1 VSASDVIE
9 VVEQQFSVIPQ
20 LTDNQAASLKLLGQ
34 ELRGSDSYW
43 GSADDEDS
51 GNEDLETTSSVIQVS
66 RRPEDKGW
74 RIMVDRAVGVI
85 GIDDLQINIL
95 PKIGSAQF
103 SHIAALAI
111 HPPAT
116 RLGREIWQLDAGMHF
131 ISAVWGSLLA
141 ALEVTLQAGLHC
153 DYQEKFEESPFLRGR
168 LDIRGTAVNLAR
180 GRLSFP
186 STFEEL
192 SPDNPINRIF
202 RAAAEYVERSSA
214 ILISGKSKEVDRRYR
229 DLSLRARD
237 CVHGLSVAGDLRSD
251 DIDVDISRLAAHQVA
266 AFNLSCQVLQGV
278 GRSLKLGNS
287 KVSCF
292 LQPTD
297 GLIEDGIRSLLHER
311 LGIGVSVTKKG
322 RTAARLRFNPDL
334 VVEVDH
340 GSKLGPIATG
350 DVKYRIRKN
359 DWPREILLQAM
370 GFAQVFTADQA
381 FFIDFS
387 IGDKKYQT
395 QTEVIHEVTYHH
407 VTWPTGGGIL
417 PSASEDF
424 VIKEL
429 QEALFLSAVV

>member
-1 VSASDVIE
+1 MSASDVIE

-34 ELRGSDSYW
+34 ELRGSDHWW
-43 GSADDEDS
+43 GAPDEEDS
-51 GNEDLETTSSVIQVS
+51 APDVRGIERTVIQVS

-74 RIMVDRAVGVI
+74 RIMVNRAVGVI
-85 GIDDLQINIL
+85 GVDDLQINII
-95 PKIGSAQF
+95 PKIGSAHF

-116 RLGREIWQLDAGMHF
+116 RLGSEIWQLDAGTHF
-131 ISAVWGSLLA
+131 IPAVWGSLLA

-153 DYQEKFEESPFLRGR
+153 DYQEKYEESPFLRGR

-192 SPDNPINRIF
+192 SPDNSINRIF
-202 RAAAEYVERSSA
+202 RAAAEFVERSSA
-214 ILISGKSKEVDRRYR
+214 ILISGNSKEVDRRYR
-229 DLSLRARD
+229 ELSLRARD
-237 CVHGLSVAGDLRSD
+237 CVHGLSAAGALRSG

-266 AFNLSCQVLQGV
+266 AFNLSCQVLQSV
-278 GRSLKLGNS
+278 GRSLKIGNS

-297 GLIEDGIRSLLHER
+297 GLIEDGVRSLLNER
-311 LGIGVSVTKKG
+311 LGLGVSVTKRG

-334 VVEVDH
+334 VVELDH
-340 GSKLGPIATG
+340 VSKVGPIATG
-350 DVKYRIRKN
+350 DVKYRLRKD

-387 IGDKKYQT
+387 IEDKKYKT
-395 QTEVIHEVTYHH
+395 QTEMIHEVTYHH
-407 VTWPTGGGIL
+407 VTWPSGEDVL
-417 PSASEDF
+417 PAEAEDF
-424 VIKEL
+424 VVKEL
-429 QEALFLSAVV
+429 QQVLLT